1 LKGVLKMTKEEIKN
15 IIEAKGAEYGFKMQK
30 NIGGLTSEQTNENFV
45 RIEVLEETNNEKTSW
60 KDHRVWVDIKAEGSI
75 CRMGGHSDAEE
86 LLKASEEIA
95 RAAKFVED
103 VNKMKLYFIEQF

>member
-1 LKGVLKMTKEEIKN
+1 MSKEKIED
-15 IIEAKGAEYGFKMQK
+15 IIEAKGAEYGFKMQE
-30 NIGGLTSEQTNENFV
+30 NIGGLTSEQTKASFV

-60 KDHRVWVDIKAEGSI
+60 KDHKVWVDVKAEGSI

-103 VNKMKLYFIEQF
+103 INNMKLYFIEQF